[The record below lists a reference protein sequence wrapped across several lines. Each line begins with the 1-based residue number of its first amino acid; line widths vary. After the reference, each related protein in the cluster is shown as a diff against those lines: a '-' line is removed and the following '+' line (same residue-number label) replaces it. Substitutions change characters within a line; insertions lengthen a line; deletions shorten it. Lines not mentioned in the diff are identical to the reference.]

1 MSRSKWKGP
10 YFKNTSF
17 KNSSKIEIIEKKF
30 TIIPQFVGHSVKVYT
45 GKKFMQINITEEMT
59 GHKIGEFI
67 PTREKFEFKKSK
79 KKQ

>member
-10 YFKNTSF
+10 YFKNNDF
-17 KNSSKIEIIEKKF
+17 KNNKVRVIEKKF

-45 GKKFMQINITEEMT
+45 GKKFIQIDITEEMT

-67 PTREKFEFKKSK
+67 PTRERFEFKKSK